1 MLRIE
6 MLAAGNGDA
15 LWIEYGDPG
24 APGRVL
30 VDGGQG
36 AAFSLGLRPRIEQ
49 LPAGARNFE
58 LLVVTHVD
66 ADHIDG
72 ALDLLRDE
80 TLGAT
85 FGDVW
90 FNGWRHLPDTPL
102 EALGPVTGEL
112 LTDVLVSRSIPW
124 NEAFDGGSIAV
135 RPDEPLPV
143 HTLPGGLE
151 LTVLSPSPVQLARL
165 KPVWSEAVRE
175 AGLDPDAPRPGEP
188 EEPPGDLERLGG
200 TPSIPALAALPFKQD
215 TAEPNGSS
223 IALLVSYEGATALLS
238 ADAYPSVVQESIERL
253 LPAGEDRLPVGAVK
267 LPHHGSRA
275 NVSSELLARLD
286 SRSFLVSSNGSRTRH
301 PHPESVA
308 RAISSAGPGAE
319 LAFNYTTEY
328 TEIWSDDTLR
338 SEFSFETF
346 YPPEGSSGLA
356 VDVEPA
362 G

>member
-24 APGRVL
+24 APSRVL

-253 LPAGEDRLPVGAVK
+253 LPAGEDRLFGRSGQASPPREPGERLV
-267 LPHHGSRA
+267 RA
-275 NVSSELLARLD
+275 PRPARLPLLPGVVE
-286 SRSFLVSSNGSRTRH
+286 RLAH
-301 PHPESVA
+301 P
-308 RAISSAGPGAE
+308 
-319 LAFNYTTEY
+319 
-328 TEIWSDDTLR
+328 
-338 SEFSFETF
+338 
-346 YPPEGSSGLA
+346 PPAPRVRSSGDLVRGPRRRA
-356 VDVEPA
+356 RLQLHDRVHGNLV

>member
-188 EEPPGDLERLGG
+188 EEPPGGLERLGG

-223 IALLVSYEGATALLS
+223 IALLGELRGCHGSSERGRVSERRAGVDRAPPACRRGS
-238 ADAYPSVVQESIERL
+238 PSGRSGQASPPREPGERL
-253 LPAGEDRLPVGAVK
+253 VRAPRPARLPL
-267 LPHHGSRA
+267 LPGVVERLAHPPPAPRGR
-275 NVSSELLARLD
+275 SSGDLVRGPRRRARLQLHD
-286 SRSFLVSSNGSRTRH
+286 RVHGNLVG
-301 PHPESVA
+301 
-308 RAISSAGPGAE
+308 
-319 LAFNYTTEY
+319 
-328 TEIWSDDTLR
+328 
-338 SEFSFETF
+338 
-346 YPPEGSSGLA
+346 
-356 VDVEPA
+356 
-362 G
+362 